1 MLDAL
6 ATEGSTWH
14 NLGLGLAHG
23 LFYGMTL
30 LTPEQLKNF
39 IPMTTCTVAQME
51 KAFGVNPPTM
61 IYQLWDRSTINFR
74 SWGSDVMVLLE
85 NNTIILPEFLPKGHF
100 WWRSMLTY
108 YAVRPNAEM
117 RERMRSLPKIHGPCI
132 TIHVRHSD
140 KMSEAQLVDFSK
152 YMEEAEKIKARTGTS
167 DIYLM
172 TDDDWVIQTTK
183 LYPDFQFH
191 YRDIPRTNKGWQADI
206 LAGIPRHQ
214 QEINFLMDIYSAV
227 QCQHFIVTYS
237 SNVGRLI
244 GEIAFAME
252 NKLPDVVSLDGAWIM
267 YP

>member
-1 MLDAL
+1 
-6 ATEGSTWH
+6 
-14 NLGLGLAHG
+14 
-23 LFYGMTL
+23 
-30 LTPEQLKNF
+30 
-39 IPMTTCTVAQME
+39 
-51 KAFGVNPPTM
+51 
-61 IYQLWDRSTINFR
+61 
-74 SWGSDVMVLLE
+74 
-85 NNTIILPEFLPKGHF
+85 
-100 WWRSMLTY
+100 MLTY